1 MNLEERKELLDPL
14 CELARSAGE
23 RIMAVYQRDFEVDTK
38 DDDSP
43 LTEADR
49 AAHEAL
55 VKGLRELTPG
65 IPVLSEEGDQADFDT
80 RRGWDNYWLVD
91 PLDGTKEFIKKNGE
105 FTVNIALI
113 QGQRPIIGIVHAPAL
128 GTTYFAAK
136 GKGAF
141 RTKEGETESI
151 HTRSLSEVEGPLVAV
166 VSRSH
171 RGEAVDTLLE
181 RLPEH
186 ETTSVG
192 SSLKF
197 CLVAEGKAD
206 LYPRFGPTS
215 EWDTAAA
222 QCVVETAGGKVC
234 LVDLQPLPY
243 NSKESLLN
251 PDFLVFGDPAHDWSQ
266 YLEGFTVEW
275 R

>member
-14 CELARSAGE
+14 CELARKAGE
-23 RIMAVYQRDFEVDTK
+23 RIMAVYQQDFEVDTK

-49 AAHEAL
+49 SAHDAL
-55 VKGLRELTPG
+55 VAGLQELTPDVP
-65 IPVLSEEGDQADFDT
+65 ILSEEGDQTDYAT
-80 RRGWDNYWLVD
+80 RREWNNYWLID
-91 PLDGTKEFIKKNGE
+91 PLDGTKEFVKKNGE

-128 GTTYFAAK
+128 DTTYFAAK

-141 RTKEGETESI
+141 RTRDGETESI
-151 HTRSLSEVEGPLVAV
+151 HTRSLDEDTPMTVV

-197 CLVAEGKAD
+197 CLVAEGRAD

-222 QCVVETAGGKVC
+222 QCIVETAGGKVS
-234 LVDLQPLPY
+234 LVDQQPLPY

-251 PDFLVFGDPAHDWSQ
+251 PDFLVFGDPAHDWGQ
-266 YLEGFTVEW
+266 YLEGFAVEW

>member
-1 MNLEERKELLDPL
+1 MNLEERGKLLEPL
-14 CELARSAGE
+14 CELAEQAGE
-23 RIMAVYQRDFEVDTK
+23 RIMDVYKHDFEVATK
-38 DDDSP
+38 DDDTP

-49 AAHEAL
+49 ASHAVLGE
-55 VKGLRELTPG
+55 GLAKLTPDV
-65 IPVLSEEGDQADFDT
+65 PVLSEEGEQADYET
-80 RRGWDNYWLVD
+80 RRQWENYWLID

-113 QGQRPIIGIVHAPAL
+113 QGQRPILGIVHAPAL

-136 GKGAF
+136 GKGAY
-141 RTKEGETESI
+141 RRRDGETESI
-151 HTRSLSEVEGPLVAV
+151 HTRTLHEDTFTVV

-171 RGEAVDTLLE
+171 RGEAVDTLLD

-186 ETTSVG
+186 QTTSVG

-197 CLVAEGKAD
+197 CLVAEGSAD

-222 QCVVETAGGKVC
+222 QCVVETAGGKVA
-234 LVDLQPLPY
+234 LVDQRPLQY

-251 PDFLVFGDPAHDWSQ
+251 PDFLVFGDPSHDWGQ
-266 YLEGFTVEW
+266 YLEGFQVEW